1 LIAHSVAAIG
11 FLGLPDKLGNS
22 IRRSP
27 SQATSRRV
35 NQCTQ
40 SGPIRTV
47 AAMRSAFAN
56 IDLTLAKKEAH
67 SPPINVSTTIA
78 SANVDKLEA
87 ASTHRAAA

>member
-1 LIAHSVAAIG
+1 
-11 FLGLPDKLGNS
+11 
-22 IRRSP
+22 
-27 SQATSRRV
+27 
-35 NQCTQ
+35 
-40 SGPIRTV
+40 
-47 AAMRSAFAN
+47 MRSAFAN